1 MKIGIVGCTGRM
13 GKALIEA
20 VSSNT
25 NCELSGGA
33 VRANSDFV
41 GMDIGSL
48 AGIAPVG
55 INSCGSLESLFENSD
70 AVIDFSSPEVS
81 LKAAAIAAAQ
91 KKIHVIGTTGFSE
104 EQKSKLAG
112 YAKDTVIIWSANMSI
127 GVNIIAALT
136 EQVAA
141 ILDDSYDIEI
151 VEMHH
156 CHKVDAPSGTALLL
170 GESAAHGRKVA
181 LADVARKSRD
191 GIIGARPRGE
201 IGFST
206 IRGGDV
212 VGEHTVMFAGD
223 SERIE
228 ITHKASSRKIFAK
241 GAVRAALWAKGKKS
255 GFYGMKDVLIK

>member
-13 GKALIEA
+13 GKALIEEIFLN
-20 VSSNT
+20 S

-33 VRANSDFV
+33 VRPGSDFV
-41 GMDIGSL
+41 GIDIGSL
-48 AGIAPVG
+48 AGINPVG
-55 INSCGSLESLFENSD
+55 INSCGSLEALFENSD
-70 AVIDFSSPEVS
+70 AVIDFSNPEVS
-81 LKAAAIAAAQ
+81 MKCAAIAATQ
-91 KKIHVIGTTGFSE
+91 NKIHVIGTTGFSSE
-104 EQKSKLAG
+104 DKAKLAD
-112 YAKDTVIIWSANMSI
+112 YAKKATIIWSANMSI

-141 ILDDSYDIEI
+141 ILDDHYDIEI

-156 CHKVDAPSGTALLL
+156 CHKVDAPSGTAILL
-170 GESAAHGRKVA
+170 GESAATGRKVP

-223 SERIE
+223 GERIE

-241 GAVRAALWAKGKKS
+241 GAVRAALWAKGKKK
-255 GFYGMKDVLIK
+255 GFYSMKDVLIK